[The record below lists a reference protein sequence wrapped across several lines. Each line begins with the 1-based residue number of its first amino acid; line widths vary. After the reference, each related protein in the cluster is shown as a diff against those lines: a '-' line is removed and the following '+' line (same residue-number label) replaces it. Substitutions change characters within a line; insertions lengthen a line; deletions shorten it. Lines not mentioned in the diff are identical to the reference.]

1 MRAAKHAPRDP
12 YRVLERRH
20 GLADIIERGGVV
32 VADVLSARLA
42 NNYACALLG
51 LQRFEEAKSLLLKTI
66 PIAQRVSGESGHITL
81 TLKEVYAEALYKD
94 DGATLGN
101 LREALTTLED
111 IDRTARRVLASLHPR
126 VRSIEECLES
136 VRAALRA
143 RETPSPRE

>member
-1 MRAAKHAPRDP
+1 MSAAHA
-12 YRVLERRH
+12 
-20 GLADIIERGGVV
+20 
-32 VADVLSARLA
+32 SAA
-42 NNYACALLG
+42 
-51 LQRFEEAKSLLLKTI
+51 TV
-66 PIAQRVSGESGHITL
+66 AQRVSGESGHITL

-126 VRSIEECLES
+126 VRSIEESLES